1 MVVGKQPRIPKT
13 GGTLKVN
20 ATAARPKLHPGDDD
34 PSLTAHAGLALTG
47 ELVARIGLIE
57 GIDARLG
64 HLKSRRRGL
73 SLGEFVVSMAE
84 SVLAGGSYLCDIE
97 RLRADEAG
105 ASLRAVANPP
115 APSTAGQLFGRFALP
130 DCWKLERASAE
141 AANRLDEALG
151 LTPGVI
157 TLDADFDRPLV
168 LGAKFGILPGPDL
181 RILRSLAHL
190 RFEEQLFSEPP

>member
-20 ATAARPKLHPGDDD
+20 ATAARPKLPRGDDD

-57 GIDARLG
+57 GIDSRLG

-73 SLGEFVVSMAE
+73 SPGEFVVSMAE
-84 SVLAGGSYLCDIE
+84 SVLAGGSHLSDVE

-105 ASLRAVANPP
+105 GSPP
-115 APSTAGQLFGRFALP
+115 AGGHP
-130 DCWKLERASAE
+130 
-141 AANRLDEALG
+141 
-151 LTPGVI
+151 PGPPPPGPP
-157 TLDADFDRPLV
+157 FRPLLLPPPREPAAGV
-168 LGAKFGILPGPDL
+168 PPAAHRLGKAPGPGP
-181 RILRSLAHL
+181 R
-190 RFEEQLFSEPP
+190 